1 VNRRIIIVAL
11 AAILAAALLQSCGKQ
26 SRPARKAAAPHAE
39 KIAPRYSAAK
49 RRYLAN
55 FRTNCA
61 AGAEGADASSEYIQR
76 LIERSSSGD
85 LRALLELI
93 VYLNRLAG
101 AFEGA
106 LRQARHFGV
115 PPNPGSRY
123 GLAYFRDSGRVI
135 SAIRDLSKAVADI
148 DATGVT
154 SAINRLGS
162 ATAAAKL
169 DGERYGI
176 PMCPSGHSGHSPLLA
191 GQAI

>member
-85 LRALLELI
+85 LRALPELI

-101 AFEGA
+101 AAKSRQPLRACLLQRLRAGHQRDTRPEQGSGRHRRDGRH
-106 LRQARHFGV
+106 LGDQSSGERDRGRQARRRTLWHTDV
-115 PPNPGSRY
+115 PVRTLRP
-123 GLAYFRDSGRVI
+123 
-135 SAIRDLSKAVADI
+135 
-148 DATGVT
+148 
-154 SAINRLGS
+154 
-162 ATAAAKL
+162 
-169 DGERYGI
+169 
-176 PMCPSGHSGHSPLLA
+176 
-191 GQAI
+191 